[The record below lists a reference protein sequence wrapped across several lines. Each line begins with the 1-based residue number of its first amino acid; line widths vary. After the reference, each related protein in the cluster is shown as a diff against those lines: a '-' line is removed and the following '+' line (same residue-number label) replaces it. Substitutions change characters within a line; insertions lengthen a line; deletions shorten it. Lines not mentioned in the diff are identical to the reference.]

1 MSFVSSIEEHTNMLV
16 SICGDAV
23 NSPSVRFLSYG
34 AALSFRA
41 MRGSGSL
48 HTDTDTLV
56 RSRKILLRDVFL
68 QMFRLNYRN
77 SYFIFKVVSVECSCQ
92 QHAETKAP

>member
-16 SICGDAV
+16 SISGDAV

-48 HTDTDTLV
+48 HTDTQT
-56 RSRKILLRDVFL
+56 R
-68 QMFRLNYRN
+68 
-77 SYFIFKVVSVECSCQ
+77 
-92 QHAETKAP
+92 